1 MKLLSSALV
10 LGLMCSNAALADGD
24 NAMKSNT
31 NAMSGSAM
39 SSTNSMSNSNAMAP
53 AKPAKKPAKKKPATN
68 GMMGQ
73 PNSMSGQSTNAM
85 SGSGDNMAA
94 PAKPH

>member
-10 LGLMCSNAALADGD
+10 LGLICSTAALADGD
-24 NAMKSNT
+24 AMKSNT

-39 SSTNSMSNSNAMAP
+39 SSSNSMSGQNAMAP

-73 PNSMSGQSTNAM
+73 PDSMSGQSTNAM